1 MDVLREPFAAEE
13 LDQDALVDIG
23 RQAADAERARDGR
36 MHEVGVLP
44 AEHLAQAAEELRHHG
59 LDLLDPA
66 EELQGVRRRVGEALA
81 PERAEQHAERLE
93 RVPPQLLRGELRDA
107 AREELAEERLARAN
121 DLPLGHCVHA
131 LTQPRRVH
139 VEQEELSPHGLWRKG
154 TRAMRRGLCEDLLVE
169 RDDLLPDITAVAEFP
184 ARLPAEHH
192 PTRDSPVSPVA
203 RSQNLDLRSLNDGDG
218 GQMLRCSQFVM
229 VLAATGRSPSGIKR
243 AIAAV
248 AGHEPASA
256 KRAVAPSQAATWL
269 LKSEPQ
275 DFSLAR
281 LRAERTTRWDGIRSA
296 SARANLRGMRINDSA
311 LFYHSSAGK
320 ETGIV
325 GTVRVVREAYP
336 DPADEKWSCVD
347 IEFVSE
353 LDQPLL
359 LRELKQLVQRPEGS
373 AIADMVLF
381 RQSRLSVQPV
391 EAECWDFITSG
402 AALRMIEQ
410 HCRQQPSA
418 E

>member
-1 MDVLREPFAAEE
+1 
-13 LDQDALVDIG
+13 
-23 RQAADAERARDGR
+23 

-131 LTQPRRVH
+131 LAQPRRVH

-169 RDDLLPDITAVAEFP
+169 RDDLLPDITAVAELP

-296 SARANLRGMRINDSA
+296 SARANLRRMRINDSA

-359 LRELKQLVQRPEGS
+359 LRELKQLVQQPEGS

-391 EAECWDFITSG
+391 DAECWDFITSG

>member
-1 MDVLREPFAAEE
+1 
-13 LDQDALVDIG
+13 
-23 RQAADAERARDGR
+23 
-36 MHEVGVLP
+36 
-44 AEHLAQAAEELRHHG
+44 
-59 LDLLDPA
+59 
-66 EELQGVRRRVGEALA
+66 
-81 PERAEQHAERLE
+81 
-93 RVPPQLLRGELRDA
+93 
-107 AREELAEERLARAN
+107 
-121 DLPLGHCVHA
+121 
-131 LTQPRRVH
+131 
-139 VEQEELSPHGLWRKG
+139 
-154 TRAMRRGLCEDLLVE
+154 
-169 RDDLLPDITAVAEFP
+169 
-184 ARLPAEHH
+184 
-192 PTRDSPVSPVA
+192 
-203 RSQNLDLRSLNDGDG
+203 
-218 GQMLRCSQFVM
+218 MLRCSQFVM

-296 SARANLRGMRINDSA
+296 SARANLRRMRINDSA

-391 EAECWDFITSG
+391 DAECWDFITSG